1 MINYI
6 KNNWLAVSTALIL
19 FFVISVSYFS
29 PAIQGKVL
37 SQHDT
42 LVWKASAK
50 EAKDFEK
57 ETGEKTLWTNSMFS
71 GMPTYLINTVSEGNK
86 LRFIHTALNFG
97 NHLRPIPFLFI
108 YLLGFFIAL
117 LAFGV
122 NPWLSIVGAFAFA
135 FSSYFFIII
144 QAGHITKAIAIGYM
158 APIIAGVYMAFNKK
172 ELWGTILMAVFL
184 SLQILINHLQITYY
198 TFLII
203 LVFGI
208 FQIINSIKEQQIR
221 AFLKS
226 MSYLIVGALLAIGT
240 NFLSLSTVYDYGK
253 DSIRGPS
260 ELTNEMHNKTSG
272 LDKDYATDWSYGIFE
287 SLNVMI
293 PNLMGGAS
301 QSDLGTKSET
311 YKALKSMG
319 QPNAKQIVKQ
329 MPTYWGTQPFTSGPT
344 YIGALVVFLFV
355 LGLFVVK
362 GQLKWWLLTITILS
376 FMLAWGKNMMWF
388 TDLFLDYFPAYNK
401 FRAVSMTLVI
411 AELTIPLLGILG
423 LQKIISGD
431 YDKDKIKKQL
441 LYAFAITGGTVL
453 LLILALP
460 ASSTAFVGA
469 NDSSMFGQ
477 NQILLDAIRADRASM
492 FKTDAL
498 RSLFIII
505 LGALTVWLFLVK
517 KIRQASFLII
527 IALAIIVDL
536 WTVDKRYLNNDN
548 FVKKNKVDNHYQPSV
563 ADQSILQDPT
573 ENYRVLNIAVSTFND
588 ATTSYFHKSI
598 GGYHGAKMRRY
609 QELITHNIA
618 PEIQQ
623 FGMALQSSAT
633 QESVQ
638 MALSKLNTINMLN
651 AKYIIYSPQAPAI
664 QNVNAYGNAWF
675 VDNYKVVADADEE
688 IASLKQINPKQTAII
703 DTRFKNELNDFT
715 KDQNASIVLTSYQP
729 NHLVYESN
737 TNSTQLAV
745 FSEVYYD
752 KGWLA
757 YVDGKE
763 VPHFRADYI
772 LRAMYIPEGKH
783 KIEFKFEPAIY
794 SIGLII
800 GIVSSILLLLLF
812 ASGFVYDNMMKK
824 RTDSGIE

>member
-6 KNNWLAVSTALIL
+6 KSNWVAILTAIIL

-37 SQHDT
+37 SQHDK
-42 LVWKASAK
+42 LVWQASAK

-71 GMPTYLINTVSEGNK
+71 GMPTYLINNLSEGNK

-97 NHLRPIPFLFI
+97 NNLRPVAFLFI

-172 ELWGTILMAVFL
+172 ELWGTILMAMFL

-208 FQIINSIKEQQIR
+208 FQIINSIKEKQIR

-240 NFLSLSTVYDYGK
+240 NFLSVSTVYDYGK

-311 YKALKSMG
+311 YKTLKSMG
-319 QPNAKQIVKQ
+319 QPNAKQIVKK

-355 LGLFVVK
+355 LGLFLVK
-362 GQLKWWLLTITILS
+362 GQLKWWLLTVTILS

-388 TDLFLDYFPAYNK
+388 TDLFLDYFPGYNK

-431 YDKDKIKKQL
+431 YDKEKIKKQV
-441 LYAFAITGGTVL
+441 LYALGITGGSVL

-460 ASSTAFVGA
+460 ASSTAFIGA
-469 NDSSMFGQ
+469 NDASIFGQ
-477 NQILLDAIRADRASM
+477 NQVLLDAIQSDRASM
-492 FKTDAL
+492 FRTDAL
-498 RSLFIII
+498 RSLFFIV
-505 LGALTVWLFLVK
+505 LGALGIWLFIAK
-517 KIRQASFLII
+517 KINQSLFLIL

-548 FVKKNKVDNHYQPSV
+548 FVKKNKVVNHYQPTV
-563 ADQSILQDPT
+563 ADNSILQDPS
-573 ENYRVLNIAVSTFND
+573 ENFRVLNIAVSTFND

-618 PEIQQ
+618 PEMQQ
-623 FGMALQSSAT
+623 FGAALQGQAT

-638 MALSKLNTINMLN
+638 LALSKLNTINMLN
-651 AKYIIYSPQAPAI
+651 GKYIIYSLQAPAI

-675 VDNYKVVADADEE
+675 VNDYKLVANADEE
-688 IASLKQINPKQTAII
+688 MAGLKQINPKQTAII
-703 DTRFKNELNDFT
+703 DTRFKNEIKAFT
-715 KDQNASIVLTSYQP
+715 KDNNASILLISYQP

-737 TNSTQLAV
+737 TSSTQLAV

-752 KGWLA
+752 KGWIA

-763 VPHFRADYI
+763 MPHFRADYI
-772 LRAMYIPEGKH
+772 LRAMFIPEGKH

-794 SIGLII
+794 STGMII

-812 ASGFVYDNMMKK
+812 ASGFVYDNMQSKK
-824 RTDSGIE
+824 N

>member
-6 KNNWLAVSTALIL
+6 KNNWIPVLTAIL
-19 FFVISVSYFS
+19 LFLVISVSYFT
-29 PAIQGKVL
+29 PVIQGKVL
-37 SQHDT
+37 SQHDK
-42 LVWKASAK
+42 LVWQASAK

-71 GMPTYLINTVSEGNK
+71 GMPTYLINTVSDGNK

-97 NHLRPIPFLFI
+97 NNLRPVPFLFI

-172 ELWGTILMAVFL
+172 ELWGTILMAIFL

-208 FQIINSIKEQQIR
+208 FQIINSIKEKQIR

-311 YKALKSMG
+311 YKTLKSLG
-319 QPNAKQIVKQ
+319 QPNAKQIVKK

-344 YIGALVVFLFV
+344 YIGALVIFLFI
-355 LGLFVVK
+355 LGLFLVK
-362 GQLKWWLLTITILS
+362 GQLKWWLLTVTILS

-388 TDLFLDYFPAYNK
+388 TDLFLDYFPGYNK

-431 YDKDKIKKQL
+431 YDKDKIKKQV
-441 LYAFAITGGTVL
+441 LYALGITGGSVL

-460 ASSTAFVGA
+460 ASSTAFIGA
-469 NDSSMFGQ
+469 NDASIFGQ
-477 NQILLDAIRADRASM
+477 NQVLLDAIQSDRASM
-492 FKTDAL
+492 FRTDAL
-498 RSLFIII
+498 RSLFFIV
-505 LGALTVWLFLVK
+505 LGAAGVWLFIAK
-517 KIRQASFLII
+517 KINQTSFLVL
-527 IALAIIVDL
+527 IALAIIIDL

-548 FVKKNKVDNHYQPSV
+548 FVKKNKVVNHYQPTV
-563 ADQSILQDPT
+563 ADNSILQDPT
-573 ENYRVLNIAVSTFND
+573 ENFRVLNIAVSTFND

-618 PEIQQ
+618 PEMQQ
-623 FGMALQSSAT
+623 FGAALQGQAT
-633 QESVQ
+633 QETVQ

-651 AKYIIYSPQAPAI
+651 GKYIIYSPQAPAI

-675 VDNYKVVADADEE
+675 VKDYKIVADADAEM
-688 IASLKQINPKQTAII
+688 ASLQQIDPKQTAII
-703 DTRFKNELNDFT
+703 DARFKSDIKDFT
-715 KDQNASIVLTSYQP
+715 KDNNASIILTSYQP
-729 NHLVYESN
+729 NHLIYESK
-737 TNSTQLAV
+737 TSSTQLAV

-752 KGWLA
+752 KGWTA
-757 YVDGKE
+757 YIDDKE

-794 SIGLII
+794 SIGMII

-812 ASGFVYDNMMKK
+812 ASGFVYDNMKSKK
-824 RTDSGIE
+824 E